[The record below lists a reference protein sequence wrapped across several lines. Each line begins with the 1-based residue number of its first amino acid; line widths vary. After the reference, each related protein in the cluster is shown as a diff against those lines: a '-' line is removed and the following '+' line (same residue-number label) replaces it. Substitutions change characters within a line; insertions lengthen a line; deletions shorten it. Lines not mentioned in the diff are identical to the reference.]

1 MLMLVVYAW
10 LLLKIEKLFK
20 IVVYYLISHIT
31 PRITFTSANRHT
43 RVRRAAD
50 ALHAHVGQRAA
61 TWIVL
66 AYMVC
71 FYPCRPQG
79 VDQICY

>member
-31 PRITFTSANRHT
+31 PRITFTSAA
-43 RVRRAAD
+43 RRSAPS
-50 ALHAHVGQRAA
+50 R
-61 TWIVL
+61 
-66 AYMVC
+66 
-71 FYPCRPQG
+71 
-79 VDQICY
+79 